1 MAREEKTYIWAR
13 GAIDH
18 EPSPAM
24 LAIPV
29 LASLLAVALVS
40 PVAIVLAASPLYFL
54 VAST

>member
-40 PVAIVLAASPLYFL
+40 PVAIILAASPFYFL

>member
-13 GAIDH
+13 EAIDH
-18 EPSPAM
+18 EPSPVM

-29 LASLLAVALVS
+29 LVSPLAVALVS
-40 PVAIVLAASPLYFL
+40 PVAIILVVTPFYFL